1 MGADRSN
8 IRRLEIGFF
17 EEPAYSFCIGQ
28 GQGISCPFLTVKLI
42 SARALQFKEGIAKLG
57 TKGRAHSSLGAS
69 FSIGPNLG

>member
-8 IRRLEIGFF
+8 IRRLYIGFF

-28 GQGISCPFLTVKLI
+28 GQGVSRLFLAVQLI
-42 SARALQFKEGIAKLG
+42 SARALQFREGMAKLG

-69 FSIGPNLG
+69 FPIRPNLG